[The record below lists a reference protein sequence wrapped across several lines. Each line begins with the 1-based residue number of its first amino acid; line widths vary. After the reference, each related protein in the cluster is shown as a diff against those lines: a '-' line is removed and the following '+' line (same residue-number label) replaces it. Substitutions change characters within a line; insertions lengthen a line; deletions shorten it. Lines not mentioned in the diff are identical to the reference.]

1 VSPSEKMNFE
11 NIWVFIPAFNSAKT
25 LEKTLGDIPSE
36 IQNVVVVDDGSVDET
51 SKIAK
56 THKVNLIRHEKNRG
70 YGATQKSGYKF
81 AIDNGAEVVIMLH
94 ADYQY
99 DSRVTLLMAEL
110 ISLGNCDIVLG
121 NRIRTRREALQGGMP
136 VWRYLINRISTFFE
150 NVLLGQNLGD
160 FHSGLRAYS
169 RKALNTIKFESNSDN
184 FSFDQEFLVQACAL
198 NLRIGDIPIPVRYE
212 SSSSSISVR
221 QTIRYG
227 NGALLILAKYVL
239 HRLKILRNPRFT
251 SKLS

>member
-1 VSPSEKMNFE
+1 MRRTEGINFE
-11 NIWVFIPAFNSAKT
+11 NIWVFIPAFNSAYT
-25 LEKTLGDIPSE
+25 LEQTLKDIPKE

-56 THKVNLIRHEKNRG
+56 SHDVHLIKHEINRG

-81 AIDNGAEVVIMLH
+81 AIESGAEIVIMLH

-99 DSRVTLLMAEL
+99 DSRVTLVMAEL
-110 ISLGNCDIVLG
+110 IALDNCDIVLG

-136 VWRYLINRISTFFE
+136 IWRYLINRVSTSFE

-169 RKALNTIKFESNSDN
+169 RNALNRIKYETNSDN

-212 SSSSSISVR
+212 SNSSSVNIR

-227 NGALLILAKYVL
+227 NGALLILLKYAL
-239 HRLKILRNPRFT
+239 HKSKILKNSRFI
-251 SKLS
+251 SK